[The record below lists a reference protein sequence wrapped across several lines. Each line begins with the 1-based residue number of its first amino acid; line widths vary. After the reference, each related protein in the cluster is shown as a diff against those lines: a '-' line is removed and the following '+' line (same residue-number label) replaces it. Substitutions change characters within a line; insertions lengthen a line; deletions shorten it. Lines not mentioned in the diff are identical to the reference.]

1 MKRLP
6 APLSE
11 RRFMNLTFVKA
22 SDEHANAIWTM
33 RSLVAAF
40 LELQHGNGHWSSEP
54 SESGVLNAV
63 HTSYVLVAFEGSKLV
78 GTLRLLT
85 KKPWAIDASFFT
97 PVERPLYLVDM
108 AVAPGS
114 QRKGVGRALL
124 KEANRIAAAWP
135 ANAIWLDAYDSL
147 AGAGGFYASC
157 GFSEVGHKE
166 YKGTPLVYFEKPV
179 VPPAK

>member
-1 MKRLP
+1 
-6 APLSE
+6 
-11 RRFMNLTFVKA
+11 MNLTFVKA
-22 SDEHANAIWTM
+22 TEEHATAIWTM

-40 LELQHGNGHWSSEP
+40 LELQHGSGDWSSEP

-63 HTSYVLVAFEGSKLV
+63 RTSYVVAAFEDTKLV

-97 PVERPLYLVDM
+97 PVERPLFVVDM

-124 KEANRIAAAWP
+124 KEANRIAVEWP
-135 ANAIWLDAYDSL
+135 ANALWLDAYDAL

-157 GFSEVGHKE
+157 GFSEVGRKE

-179 VPPAK
+179 VGAP

>member
-22 SDEHANAIWTM
+22 SDEHANAVWTM

-85 KKPWAIDASFFT
+85 INRGRLT
-97 PVERPLYLVDM
+97 PVSSRQWNDR
-108 AVAPGS
+108 S
-114 QRKGVGRALL
+114 TWST
-124 KEANRIAAAWP
+124 WP
-135 ANAIWLDAYDSL
+135 
-147 AGAGGFYASC
+147 
-157 GFSEVGHKE
+157 
-166 YKGTPLVYFEKPV
+166 
-179 VPPAK
+179 

>member
-1 MKRLP
+1 MT
-6 APLSE
+6 
-11 RRFMNLTFVKA
+11 LTFTRA
-22 SDEHANAIWTM
+22 TDEHANAIWTM

-54 SESGVLNAV
+54 SESGVLTAV
-63 HTSYVLVAFEGSKLV
+63 RTSYVLAAYNGPKLV

-85 KKPWAIDASFFT
+85 KKPWAIDAGYFT

-114 QRKGVGRALL
+114 QRQGVGRAML
-124 KEANRIAAAWP
+124 KEADRVAQKWP
-135 ANAIWLDAYDSL
+135 ANALWLDAYDAL

-157 GFSEVGHKE
+157 GFSEVGRKE

-179 VPPAK
+179 VGAP

>member
-1 MKRLP
+1 MKLVF
-6 APLSE
+6 E
-11 RRFMNLTFVKA
+11 RARE
-22 SDEHANAIWTM
+22 EHANAIWTM
-33 RSLVAAF
+33 RSLVAAL
-40 LELQHGNGHWSSEP
+40 LELQHGSGEWSAEP

-63 HTSYVLVAFEGSKLV
+63 RTSYVLVAFNESKLV

-108 AVAPGS
+108 AVAAGS
-114 QRKGVGRALL
+114 QRQGVGRALL
-124 KEANRIAAAWP
+124 AGANRVAREWP
-135 ANAIWLDAYDSL
+135 ANAIWCDAYDSL

-157 GFSEVGHKE
+157 GFSEVGQKE

-179 VPPAK
+179 VPAAKGS